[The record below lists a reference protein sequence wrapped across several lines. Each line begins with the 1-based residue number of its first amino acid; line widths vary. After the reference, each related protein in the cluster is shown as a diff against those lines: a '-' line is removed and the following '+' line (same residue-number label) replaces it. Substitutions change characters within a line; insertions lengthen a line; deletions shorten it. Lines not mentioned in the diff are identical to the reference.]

1 MLCQAQTNLD
11 PVFLSSLTLQFCVL
25 QHTSSFL
32 NCSNT
37 GNALWQHLCLG
48 FQANSAFCIKCSS
61 SLPSSHNLLLPVLCT
76 VFVISYQVYIISYLS
91 LLRISIIN
99 FFLTSMLKSLVGGV
113 SCCIIAG
120 SPLLSL
126 HVYLYVLLAMLQ
138 VNC

>member
-1 MLCQAQTNLD
+1 MLCRAQPNLD

-61 SLPSSHNLLLPVLCT
+61 LPSSHNLLLPVLCT
-76 VFVISYQVYIISYLS
+76 VFISSYQVYIISYLS

-99 FFLTSMLKSLVGGV
+99 FFLTSIRKSLVGGV

-126 HVYLYVLLAMLQ
+126 RVYL
-138 VNC
+138 

>member
-1 MLCQAQTNLD
+1 MLCRAQPNLD
-11 PVFLSSLTLQFCVL
+11 PVFLSSLTLQVCVL

-37 GNALWQHLCLG
+37 RSALWQHLCLG

-61 SLPSSHNLLLPVLCT
+61 LPSSHNLPLPVLCT
-76 VFVISYQVYIISYLS
+76 VFISSYQVYIISYLS

-99 FFLTSMLKSLVGGV
+99 FFLTSIRKSLVGGV
-113 SCCIIAG
+113 SCCVIAG

-126 HVYLYVLLAMLQ
+126 HVYL
-138 VNC
+138 